1 MSPESKV
8 LESYCEGIEDQ
19 GGQSEDEIIQFK
31 QRKIGKLQ
39 GLRLLEESK
48 RAEGWLVPHW
58 SLRIREMIAIGDNKI
73 CEDSE
78 RKFLEEDTSHLHI

>member
-8 LESYCEGIEDQ
+8 LESYCEGTEDQ
-19 GGQSEDEIIQFK
+19 GAQSEDEIIQFK

-39 GLRLLEESK
+39 GLRSLEESK

>member
-19 GGQSEDEIIQFK
+19 GAQSEDEIIQFK

-39 GLRLLEESK
+39 GLRSLEESK